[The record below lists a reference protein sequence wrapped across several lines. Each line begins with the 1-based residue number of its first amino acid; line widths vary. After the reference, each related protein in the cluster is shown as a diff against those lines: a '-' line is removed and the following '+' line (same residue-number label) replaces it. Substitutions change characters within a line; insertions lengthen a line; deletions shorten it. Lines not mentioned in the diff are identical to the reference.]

1 MLGNDVVDLED
12 VDARPETYRSRFDL
26 RVFAEEER
34 RAIAADPHPQAR
46 RWAHWGAKEAAYK
59 LGRQIDPR
67 FVFSPARL
75 VPRFGPR
82 GARAREV
89 QAQGTRPG
97 HDAPQNGLGAVVAS
111 ESVECRRGR
120 LALAIDPRA
129 DALALELCSF
139 EAPAFVHVVAQPAGG
154 DWAGVV
160 MAVAVLDASGEDPG
174 RAVRRL
180 AVREIAR
187 AIGVD
192 AARLEVVRRA
202 TGADGRIPALALD
215 GVAFGGSLSLSHH
228 GRFVA
233 FAFREALAA
242 DARGACSE
250 AGGNAPRPAPPDTR
264 ADAGER
270 AGRTGRTEQSLFTGR
285 PARAPGVSAPIG
297 FVGDPVR
304 RRATAWMTG

>member
-59 LGRQIDPR
+59 LGRQIDPH
-67 FVFSPARL
+67 FVFAPGRL

-82 GARAREV
+82 
-89 QAQGTRPG
+89 
-97 HDAPQNGLGAVVAS
+97 VAS
-111 ESVECRRGR
+111 DSVECRRGR
-120 LALAIDPRA
+120 LALAIDPRK
-129 DALALELCSF
+129 DALALELSSF

-160 MAVAVLDASGEDPG
+160 MAVAPLEASGEDPG

-192 AARLEVVRRA
+192 AARLEVVRR
-202 TGADGRIPALALD
+202 GNGGDGRVPALALD
-215 GVAFGGSLSLSHH
+215 GRALRGSLSLSHH

-233 FAFREALAA
+233 FAFREAFAA
-242 DARGACSE
+242 DARSVCPDADE
-250 AGGNAPRPAPPDTR
+250 NAPAPMPPVTG
-264 ADAGER
+264 AR
-270 AGRTGRTEQSLFTGR
+270 AGRAEQSLFTER
-285 PARAPGVSAPIG
+285 PAWAPGVPSPIG